1 MIMIRNIK
9 LKLTERQKLGLL
21 IIGLAVI
28 LSVSILPVLKRK
40 KPAGNGPETTGVE
53 IQDPETVAPE
63 SSKIKAYRSSSNG
76 NAERMW
82 SDLQDSQEDPYRE
95 SAEESS
101 TQRARGTTAD
111 AMYGDIT
118 SQTRRSPER
127 ETTQTRASSRG
138 GEPGPGDPGYREY
151 RMKQYYDNTDATVR
165 RGEAV
170 KDSIMRASS
179 REDVPQPQDDAATVI
194 GDSAPVRR
202 SSAMSTLDSNPGQ
215 GFSSLSADD
224 DKVPTDE
231 KYPFE
236 CMFVRAEKVRN
247 GSRVSVRLLE
257 DMVVGGTL
265 IPKNTHLMAMCAIS
279 ERLNLTVSSVEMN
292 SKIYQLGYEAYDTDG
307 GKGIYCPDL
316 GGDARR
322 SVKSRG
328 FSAIGQVIGGRM
340 ARLASEAVQTG
351 VSVAQSKS
359 GEVTVS
365 VPSGYRFFIVRKQR

>member
-1 MIMIRNIK
+1 MIRNIN
-9 LKLTERQKLGLL
+9 LTERQKLGLL

-28 LSVSILPVLKRK
+28 LSISILPVLKKK
-40 KPAGNGPETTGVE
+40 KPAEIEQETSSIE
-53 IQDPETVAPE
+53 IQDPETVVPE
-63 SSKIKAYRSSSNG
+63 ASKIKAYRSSSNS

-82 SDLQDSQEDPYRE
+82 SDLQDSQEGPYHG
-95 SAEESS
+95 AEEDRN
-101 TQRARGTTAD
+101 TPAARGATAD
-111 AMYGDIT
+111 AVYGDIT
-118 SQTRRSPER
+118 SQSRRSPER
-127 ETTQTRASSRG
+127 EAATMQTRSSSRE
-138 GEPGPGDPGYREY
+138 GEPRPGDPGYREY

-170 KDSIMRASS
+170 KDSIMKASS
-179 REDVPQPQDDAATVI
+179 MENGLELQDDAATVI
-194 GDSAPVRR
+194 GDSAPIRR
-202 SSAMSTLDSNPGQ
+202 SSAMSTLDTNPGQ
-215 GFSSLSADD
+215 GFSSLSMDD
-224 DKVPTDE
+224 DKVPTDAQ
-231 KYPFE
+231 YPFE

-265 IPKNTHLMAMCAIS
+265 IPKNSHLMAMCTIS
-279 ERLNLTVSSVEMN
+279 GRLNLTISSVEMN

-316 GGDARR
+316 GGDTRR
-322 SVKSRG
+322 SVKNRG
-328 FSAIGQVIGGRM
+328 FSAIGRVIGGRM

>member
-1 MIMIRNIK
+1 MIRNIK

-40 KPAGNGPETTGVE
+40 KPAGTGPETTGVE

-101 TQRARGTTAD
+101 TQKASGTTAD

-118 SQTRRSPER
+118 SQPRRSPER
-127 ETTQTRASSRG
+127 ETTQTLASSRG

-179 REDVPQPQDDAATVI
+179 REDWPHRPAAAA
-194 GDSAPVRR
+194 SP
-202 SSAMSTLDSNPGQ
+202 P
-215 GFSSLSADD
+215 
-224 DKVPTDE
+224 
-231 KYPFE
+231 
-236 CMFVRAEKVRN
+236 
-247 GSRVSVRLLE
+247 
-257 DMVVGGTL
+257 
-265 IPKNTHLMAMCAIS
+265 LMM
-279 ERLNLTVSSVEMN
+279 
-292 SKIYQLGYEAYDTDG
+292 
-307 GKGIYCPDL
+307 
-316 GGDARR
+316 
-322 SVKSRG
+322 
-328 FSAIGQVIGGRM
+328 
-340 ARLASEAVQTG
+340 
-351 VSVAQSKS
+351 
-359 GEVTVS
+359 
-365 VPSGYRFFIVRKQR
+365 PS

>member
-1 MIMIRNIK
+1 MIRNIK
-9 LKLTERQKLGLL
+9 LTVRQKLGLL

-28 LSVSILPVLKRK
+28 LSISILPVIKKK
-40 KPAGNGPETTGVE
+40 KPAETGQETSSVE
-53 IQDPETVAPE
+53 IQDPETVVPE
-63 SSKIKAYRSSSNG
+63 SSKIKAYRSSSNS

-95 SAEESS
+95 SAEERGTS
-101 TQRARGTTAD
+101 TARGTTAD
-111 AMYGDIT
+111 AVYGDIT
-118 SQTRRSPER
+118 AQSRRSPEL
-127 ETTQTRASSRG
+127 EAATMQTRSSSRG
-138 GEPGPGDPGYREY
+138 GAPGPGDPGYREY

-179 REDVPQPQDDAATVI
+179 REDGPEPQDNAAMVI
-194 GDSAPVRR
+194 GDSAPIRR
-202 SSAMSTLDSNPGQ
+202 SSAMSTLDTNPGQ
-215 GFSSLSADD
+215 GFSSLSMDD
-224 DKVPTDE
+224 DKVPTDVQ
-231 KYPFE
+231 YPFE
-236 CMFVRAEKVRN
+236 CMFVRAEKIRN

-279 ERLNLTVSSVEMN
+279 GRLNLTISSVEMN

-316 GGDARR
+316 GGDTRR
-322 SVKSRG
+322 SVKNRG
-328 FSAIGQVIGGRM
+328 FSAIGRVIGGRM

-365 VPSGYRFFIVRKQR
+365 VPSGYQFFIVRKQR

>member
-1 MIMIRNIK
+1 
-9 LKLTERQKLGLL
+9 
-21 IIGLAVI
+21 
-28 LSVSILPVLKRK
+28 
-40 KPAGNGPETTGVE
+40 
-53 IQDPETVAPE
+53 
-63 SSKIKAYRSSSNG
+63 
-76 NAERMW
+76 
-82 SDLQDSQEDPYRE
+82 
-95 SAEESS
+95 
-101 TQRARGTTAD
+101 
-111 AMYGDIT
+111 
-118 SQTRRSPER
+118 
-127 ETTQTRASSRG
+127 
-138 GEPGPGDPGYREY
+138 
-151 RMKQYYDNTDATVR
+151 
-165 RGEAV
+165 
-170 KDSIMRASS
+170 
-179 REDVPQPQDDAATVI
+179 
-194 GDSAPVRR
+194 
-202 SSAMSTLDSNPGQ
+202 MSTLDTNPGQ
-215 GFSSLSADD
+215 GFSSLSTDD

-231 KYPFE
+231 RYPFE

-328 FSAIGQVIGGRM
+328 FSAVGRVIGGRM

>member
-1 MIMIRNIK
+1 MIMIRNIN
-9 LKLTERQKLGLL
+9 LTERQKLGLL

-28 LSVSILPVLKRK
+28 LSISILPVLKKK
-40 KPAGNGPETTGVE
+40 KPAEIEQETSNIE
-53 IQDPETVAPE
+53 IQDPETVVPE
-63 SSKIKAYRSSSNG
+63 SSKIKAYSSSSNS

-95 SAEESS
+95 SAKE
-101 TQRARGTTAD
+101 RGTTAD
-111 AMYGDIT
+111 AVYGDIT
-118 SQTRRSPER
+118 SQSRRSPER
-127 ETTQTRASSRG
+127 EAATMQTRSSSRG
-138 GEPGPGDPGYREY
+138 GEPKPGDPGYREY

-179 REDVPQPQDDAATVI
+179 REDGPEPQDDGATVI
-194 GDSAPVRR
+194 GDSAPIRR
-202 SSAMSTLDSNPGQ
+202 SSAMSTLDTNPGQ
-215 GFSSLSADD
+215 GFSSLSMDD
-224 DKVPTDE
+224 DKVPTDVQ
-231 KYPFE
+231 YPFE
-236 CMFVRAEKVRN
+236 CMFVRAEKIRN

-265 IPKNTHLMAMCAIS
+265 IPRNSHLMAMCTIS
-279 ERLNLTVSSVEMN
+279 GRLNLTISSVEMN

-316 GGDARR
+316 GGDTRR
-322 SVKSRG
+322 SVKNRG
-328 FSAIGQVIGGRM
+328 FSAIGRVIGGRM

>member
-1 MIMIRNIK
+1 MIRNIK

-40 KPAGNGPETTGVE
+40 KPAWTGPETTGVE

-95 SAEESS
+95 A
-101 TQRARGTTAD
+101 AD

-118 SQTRRSPER
+118 SQPRRSPER

-202 SSAMSTLDSNPGQ
+202 SSAMSTLDTNPGQ

-231 KYPFE
+231 RYPFE
-236 CMFVRAEKVRN
+236 
-247 GSRVSVRLLE
+247 
-257 DMVVGGTL
+257 
-265 IPKNTHLMAMCAIS
+265 
-279 ERLNLTVSSVEMN
+279 
-292 SKIYQLGYEAYDTDG
+292 
-307 GKGIYCPDL
+307 
-316 GGDARR
+316 
-322 SVKSRG
+322 
-328 FSAIGQVIGGRM
+328 
-340 ARLASEAVQTG
+340 
-351 VSVAQSKS
+351 
-359 GEVTVS
+359 
-365 VPSGYRFFIVRKQR
+365 